1 MRKGRII
8 FSLFL
13 SFCMLNGKSLVRLDE
28 LSGIGGKFIVLKDL
42 IYTFDNKDFSIKVF
56 SSQGK
61 LKKTKSIKGEGPG
74 EVSTLGSWIALNGE
88 KILIIEG
95 IKKKWIEYD
104 KDLNFLR
111 EGGLEKPFSVVKRMG
126 KVLVSGV
133 TDVEEGKHCRKI
145 YLLSEDLKV
154 KKEIYR
160 EYGKALSFKMD
171 SNEFHFTL
179 DITDKLIAFGCG
191 SSNKVKIIDIHG
203 NLKKEIKVKV
213 KPTKYDE
220 HTLQSIERLLP
231 LEAKKLVGF
240 GTYPF
245 IFQVLF
251 VSNREL
257 MIITGEIMSYDQ
269 AKSYIYDLK
278 TQRLRNIIIPVGIYW
293 YDRNVLIILSEDEEG
308 CFLQRLGIK

>member
-1 MRKGRII
+1 MRKGRIL

-13 SFCMLNGKSLVRLDE
+13 SFCLLYGKSLVRLDE
-28 LSGIGGKFIVLKDL
+28 LSGIGGKFIILKDF
-42 IYTFDNKDFSIKVF
+42 IYTFDNKDFSIKLF

-61 LKKTKSIKGEGPG
+61 LIKTKSIKGEGPG

-104 KDLNFLR
+104 KDLNFIR
-111 EGGLEKPFSVVKRMG
+111 EGSLEKPFSIVKRAG

-133 TDVEEGKHCRKI
+133 TDVDEGKYCRKI
-145 YLLSEDLKV
+145 HLLSEDLGV

-179 DITDKLIAFGCG
+179 DIMDKLIVFGNG
-191 SSNKVKIIDIHG
+191 SSNRVKIIDING
-203 NLKKEIKVKV
+203 NLKKEIKVKA
-213 KPTKYDE
+213 KPPKYDE
-220 HTLQSIERLLP
+220 HALHTIERLLP
-231 LEAKKLVGF
+231 LEVKNLVEF
-240 GTYPF
+240 GTHPF

-251 VSNREL
+251 VSNHEL
-257 MIITGEIMSYDQ
+257 MIITGEIMSYNQ

-278 TQRLRNIIIPVGIYW
+278 TQHLRNIIVPLGIYW
-293 YDRNVLIILSEDEEG
+293 YDRNVLTILSEDEEG
-308 CFLQRLGIK
+308 CFLQRMGIK